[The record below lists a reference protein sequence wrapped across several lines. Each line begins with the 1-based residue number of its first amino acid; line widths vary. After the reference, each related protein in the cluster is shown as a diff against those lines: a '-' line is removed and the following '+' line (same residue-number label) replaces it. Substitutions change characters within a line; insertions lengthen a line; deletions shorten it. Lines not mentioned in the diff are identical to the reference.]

1 MVYIKYKAFH
11 EKTEIIARYVL
22 LVNLEKSVYITR
34 WNTWTVKAKLKD
46 AEQSVVQYNTVVDYF
61 RRIVN

>member
-11 EKTEIIARYVL
+11 EKTETIGRYVL
-22 LVNLEKSVYITR
+22 LVNLEKSVYITQ
-34 WNTWTVKAKLKD
+34 WNTWRVKAILKD
-46 AEQSVVQYNTVVDYF
+46 TEQSVVQYNTVVDYF